1 VPLYQAWYRGGV
13 WSVVYLRE
21 AESEL
26 GELPPT
32 EQVAIRNAVEK
43 LKALGPE
50 LRFPHSSK
58 AMGADDLRELRP
70 RAGRCAWRA
79 LYRRIGNTFV
89 NRGDRA
95 GWRLRSRRVRG
106 GVLQGRAAACEGG
119 GRLGPLVVN

>member
-1 VPLYQAWYRGGV
+1 MPLYQAWYRGGM
-13 WSVVYLRE
+13 WSVAYLRE

-79 LYRRIGNTFV
+79 LYRRIGTTFV
-89 NRGDRA
+89 IAAIAPD
-95 GWRLRSRRVRG
+95 G
-106 GVLQGRAAACEGG
+106 GSDPGGFGAACFRAEQ
-119 GRLGPLVVN
+119 RLAKVEDG

>member
-1 VPLYQAWYRGGV
+1 MSRYHAWYDSCM
-13 WSVVYLRE
+13 WSVAYLPE
-21 AESEL
+21 AEAEHD
-26 GELPPT
+26 ELPAA

-43 LKALGPE
+43 LQTLGPQ

-89 NRGDRA
+89 IAAIAPD
-95 GWRLRSRRVRG
+95 G
-106 GVLQGRAAACEGG
+106 GASSGGFAAACFRAEQ
-119 GRLGPLVVN
+119 RLAKVEDG